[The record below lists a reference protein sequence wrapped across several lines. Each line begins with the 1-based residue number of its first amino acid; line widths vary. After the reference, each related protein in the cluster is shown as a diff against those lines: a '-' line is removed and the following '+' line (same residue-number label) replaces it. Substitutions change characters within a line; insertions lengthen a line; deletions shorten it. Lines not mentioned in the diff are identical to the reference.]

1 MCLVPFDPASPL
13 GKERMVR
20 TVRRDPGSSL
30 AAITADFCNNICHN
44 RL

>member
-1 MCLVPFDPASPL
+1 
-13 GKERMVR
+13 MVR

-30 AAITADFCNNICHN
+30 AAITADFCNNICQK